1 MMYCTLSTTG
11 KRQRGFT
18 LIEIMIVVAIIG
30 ILAAIAFPNYTEYVR
45 KGRRAEARTALLKV
59 SQWMERSSVSTG
71 LYPSSLNGA
80 PTTVESG
87 GYRIDFA
94 KDGDGKDLRD
104 GRSYTLQATRQNAQ
118 TGDKCGDYRLT
129 HTGERQIVNQQSGVT
144 VGQCW

>member
-1 MMYCTLSTTG
+1 MKQSSIRSSAM
-11 KRQRGFT
+11 RGFT

-59 SQWMERSSVSTG
+59 AQWMERSSVSTG

-87 GYRIDFA
+87 GYRIHFVA
-94 KDGDGKDLRD
+94 GNTGTAF
-104 GRSYTLQATRQNAQ
+104 TLQASRQNAQ